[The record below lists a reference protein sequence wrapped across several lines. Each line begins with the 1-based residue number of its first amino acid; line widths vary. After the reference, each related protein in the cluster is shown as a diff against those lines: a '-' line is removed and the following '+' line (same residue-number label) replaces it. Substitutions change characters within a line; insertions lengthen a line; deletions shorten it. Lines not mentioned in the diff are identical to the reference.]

1 MDPLR
6 VHWIG
11 LASGVPSSGLD
22 GTNYASDQVLV
33 VNWPLI
39 TKKSIVL
46 VSACECRP
54 YDYSVP
60 SFTSRI
66 PDRFIGAAPVVVKN
80 VAPEDGRV
88 EIVIE
93 ARSNDPLNVITDI
106 VVLDRPEVVV
116 EAGDGTVTSAD
127 LPVAVSQAVSKLPS
141 AQQEKLRRELQAE
154 GGQKLKVR
162 TAVRRP
168 RRAK

>member
-1 MDPLR
+1 VDTLR

-11 LASGVPSSGLD
+11 LASGIPSGLD
-22 GTNYASDQVLV
+22 GTTYAADQVLI

-39 TKKSIVL
+39 TSDSIVL

-80 VAPEDGRV
+80 VAPQQGRV

-93 ARSNDPLNVITDI
+93 VRSNDPLNVITDI
-106 VVLDRPEVVV
+106 VVLDKPEVVV

-127 LPVAVSQAVSKLPS
+127 IPWPS
-141 AQQEKLRRELQAE
+141 
-154 GGQKLKVR
+154 
-162 TAVRRP
+162 RRP
-168 RRAK
+168 SRSSRRRSRRSCGASSRPRAGRR